1 MTVFLTQAYEERQR
15 SRTFKLIEREKLE
28 PRIKE
33 YVRDLIRRLHERKL
47 AKTSS

>member
-1 MTVFLTQAYEERQR
+1 MLQAYEERQK

-33 YVRDLIRRLHERKL
+33 YVRDLIRRLHDRKM
-47 AKTSS
+47 ARQGSMAS